1 MASSSGPPESI
12 EDFYAKLGLGDESE
26 GGLEIWNTMKL
37 LFKHKIMICDG
48 VWLVSF

>member
-26 GGLEIWNTMKL
+26 GGLEYDEAVVQT
-37 LFKHKIMICDG
+37 
-48 VWLVSF
+48 